1 MIGLHQF
8 RQFIAV
14 AETLNFRRAA
24 ERLNMAQPPL
34 SAAIRRLEEDI
45 GAVLIE
51 RGHRVSKLTATGEV
65 FLLEARRAIAQ
76 AERAVIVAKRVA
88 TGLDG
93 FLRLNCVD
101 STVNVLLPRIL
112 RSFQARHPNVECRV
126 EEASTSEQ
134 LIALRE
140 NCIDIGLITLPVT
153 KTGEIHVEPLLRDTM
168 IAALPAGHHLAGRRQ
183 IDLSDLAE
191 EPWVLFGSHQAVG
204 MHARIVTACAA
215 AGFEP
220 KVVQQPRQ
228 LHTALGLV
236 AGGIGVALMPRLF
249 ADAQPSGID
258 FLELTGIGSPILY
271 ELAIAYWILSPAV
284 QALRDIAY
292 EVVKLL

>member
-1 MIGLHQF
+1 
-8 RQFIAV
+8 
-14 AETLNFRRAA
+14 
-24 ERLNMAQPPL
+24 MAQPPL

-65 FLLEARRAIAQ
+65 FLLEARRTLEQ
-76 AERAVIVAKRVA
+76 AERAVIAAKRVA

-93 FLRLNCVD
+93 LLRLSFVD
-101 STVNVLLPRIL
+101 TTVNVLLPRIL
-112 RSFQARHPNVECRV
+112 RSFQEQHPNVECLV
-126 EEASTSEQ
+126 EEASTAEQ

-153 KTGEIHVEPLLRDTM
+153 KTEDIRVEPLLRDTM
-168 IAALPAGHHLAGRRQ
+168 IAALPKGHHLAERSR

-191 EPWVLFGSHQAVG
+191 EPWILFGPHHAVG
-204 MHARIVTACAA
+204 LHARIVTACAA

-236 AGGIGVALMPRLF
+236 AGGIGVALIPRLF
-249 ADAQPSGID
+249 VNVQTIGID
-258 FLELTGIGSPILY
+258 FLELTGIGSPIPY
-271 ELAIAYWILSPAV
+271 ELAIAYWTLSPAV

-292 EVVKLL
+292 DVVKLI